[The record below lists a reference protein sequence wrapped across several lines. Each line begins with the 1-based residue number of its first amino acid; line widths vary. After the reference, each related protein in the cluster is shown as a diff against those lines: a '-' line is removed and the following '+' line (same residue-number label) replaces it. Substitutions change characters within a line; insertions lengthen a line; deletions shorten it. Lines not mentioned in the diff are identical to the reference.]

1 MNAIP
6 GPAARKPSPS
16 INVQAHAALRD
27 RETGMTDAEADKAL
41 EELDRLLNDPDV
53 RMDPARV
60 WALAARLSAPVMRD
74 APVPASR

>member
-1 MNAIP
+1 MNPIP

-27 RETGMTDAEADKAL
+27 KETGMTDAEAEKAL

-60 WALAARLSAPVMRD
+60 WTLAARLSAPIMRD
-74 APVPASR
+74 AAVPATH